1 MVKIKFYF
9 SNQFKILECNPNKK
23 MKFIFEK
30 WAKEMGKEY
39 IIIGESIAGGKII
52 YEFNLKFYSLAQ
64 KLLNPEL
71 TLNQQLSTKE
81 PNIIVKEII
90 IWKNLKLK
98 YLKKLNLQ
106 KLILHLIKL
115 KNKLYNLDI

>member
-1 MVKIKFYF
+1 
-9 SNQFKILECNPNKK
+9 
-23 MKFIFEK
+23 
-30 WAKEMGKEY
+30 MGKEY